1 MGIDIDETR
10 TREYRVRDQKVK
22 RVYRATEGGQG
33 VAIAKLPQCM
43 KEEGPPNGLDNRRTF
58 IQGNDYFILV
68 FSHNRV

>member
-33 VAIAKLPQCM
+33 VAIAKLPQQCM
-43 KEEGPPNGLDNRRTF
+43 KEEGPPNGLDNREDLHPR
-58 IQGNDYFILV
+58 
-68 FSHNRV
+68 